1 MLIADGRGT
10 ERAMA
15 NPSSRHMS
23 RTGRSNAQRRLIMFT
38 RGAIV
43 AFALLGIFIIAG
55 VGHDVGRR
63 RDPDSG
69 AGAVDT
75 LTATVQVD
83 SIRVISYL
91 DDRGVE
97 HPADSTLVPPVP
109 VQGPRQV
116 AVIVRRTSGA
126 PIAQARRLW

>member
-1 MLIADGRGT
+1 
-10 ERAMA
+10 
-15 NPSSRHMS
+15 
-23 RTGRSNAQRRLIMFT
+23 MFT